1 MTTTKSKVLKKLVD
15 GKFKGDNKVEDKAL
29 ISAIMSMDGWQTQAR
44 GTHDAEYEIYLS
56 QLDDDDFKLT
66 YDEWLGN

>member
-15 GKFKGDNKVEDKAL
+15 GKFKGDNKVEDKA
-29 ISAIMSMDGWQTQAR
+29 
-44 GTHDAEYEIYLS
+44 EYEIYLS